1 MLLVYPLIIARSCSL
16 HYDTK
21 YEATGL
27 CVFAATEYLMAL
39 VMPCNAWLFLLRVRA
54 IPRYS
59 ESRIMPAICTL
70 LWVATFSAFPMLPI
84 SRSTAPSNAGCVN
97 GILIDNGLISVP
109 FIALAI
115 FDTSVTIVIF
125 IGMMDRNPNVP
136 LATRVKSMILMKDM
150 GPVCKVFV
158 QTGYVYYLSVKE
170 TRELPSMF
178 N

>member
-1 MLLVYPLIIARSCSL
+1 MLLVYPLIIARTWSL
-16 HYDTK
+16 HYDMK

-70 LWVATFSAFPMLPI
+70 LWVATFSALPMLPI
-84 SRSTAPSNAGCVN
+84 SRSTEPPNAGCVN
-97 GILIDNGLISVP
+97 GILVDNGLISVP

-115 FDTSVTIVIF
+115 FDTSVTTVIF
-125 IGMMDRNPNVP
+125 VGMMDRSPNIP
-136 LATRVKSMILMKDM
+136 LAKRVKSMMLMKNM

-158 QTGYVYYLSVKE
+158 QTGYIYYLSVNE
-170 TRELPSMF
+170 IIQLSLIF